1 MHIDGPMPP
10 HFVPASGGHPGCAA
24 LQDAARQLEASFLE
38 EMLRHAGL
46 GELGGEFSGGTGEAQ
61 FSSFLRHE
69 QVTALCNAGG
79 IGISDQLFEY
89 LARGADCGE

>member
-46 GELGGEFSGGTGEAQ
+46 GELGG
-61 FSSFLRHE
+61 SFP
-69 QVTALCNAGG
+69 AGQEKRNSAHSFG
-79 IGISDQLFEY
+79 MN
-89 LARGADCGE
+89 R